1 MILKQLESYLAAVD
15 FPFDLS
21 LLPTSAYLVGGSVRD
36 ALLQRQKTYIDLD
49 FVLPQQA
56 IETARELAHRYNGGF
71 VVLDEARQIA
81 RVVFPQGTLDL
92 ALQAGNSLEADLHRR
107 DFTLNAIAYNIAT
120 QQLIDPL
127 QGLADIEQGL
137 IRMISA
143 ANLEDDPLR
152 LLRAYRQA
160 AQLDF
165 TIEENTRVAIR
176 DRVLLLKTIAAER
189 VQTELNYIFTSPL
202 GNKWLA
208 AAWSDG
214 LLQSW
219 LPNIAQEKIE
229 QLTAVEKSIAYCQ
242 AQGFNFADNYSD
254 LVILAKLATLVSSEP
269 VTAETEL
276 SQLKYARAQ
285 IKAVVATVKQLP
297 QLQAMKSLMS
307 LKEQY
312 FFFLEIKDI
321 FPVLIIRAIATGVD
335 SAITTPL
342 IKRYLDPQ
350 DQVAHPQPLVTGN
363 DLIQQLNLKPS
374 PAIGKLLTEIQ
385 IAYIE
390 TKIATPSQALE
401 LAASLVSRLT

>member
-21 LLPTSAYLVGGSVRD
+21 LLPASAYLVGGSVRD
-36 ALLQRQKTYIDLD
+36 ALLQRHKTHIDLD
-49 FVLPQQA
+49 FVLPEKA

-71 VVLDEARQIA
+71 VVLDEVRQIA

-107 DFTLNAIAYNIAT
+107 DYTINAIAYNLAA
-120 QQLIDPL
+120 QQLVDPL

-137 IRMISA
+137 IRMISP

-165 TIEENTRVAIR
+165 TIEENTRAAIC

-214 LLQSW
+214 LLESW
-219 LPNIAQEKIE
+219 LPNIDQEKIE
-229 QLTAVEKSIAYCQ
+229 QLTAVEKAIEDCQ

-254 LVILAKLATLVSSEP
+254 LIILAKLATLLSSKP

-276 SQLKYARAQ
+276 SQLKYSRTQ
-285 IKAVVATVKQLP
+285 IKAVVSAVKQLP
-297 QLQAMKSLMS
+297 QLPRMKSLMS
-307 LKEQY
+307 LREQY
-312 FFFLEIKDI
+312 FFFLEIKDV

-363 DLIQQLNLKPS
+363 DLILELNIKPS
-374 PAIGKLLTEIQ
+374 PIIGKILTEIQ

-390 TKIATPSQALE
+390 AKIATPSEALE
-401 LAASLVSRLT
+401 LAAALIKSN

>member
-1 MILKQLESYLAAVD
+1 MILKQLELYLAAVD
-15 FPFDLS
+15 FPFNLS

-36 ALLQRQKTYIDLD
+36 ALLERHKTYLDLD
-49 FVLPQQA
+49 FVLPEKA
-56 IETARELAHRYNGGF
+56 IETAREFAHRYNGGF
-71 VVLDEARQIA
+71 VILDEARQIA

-107 DFTLNAIAYNIAT
+107 DFTINAIAYNLAT
-120 QQLIDPL
+120 QQLVDPL
-127 QGLADIEQGL
+127 QGLADIERGL
-137 IRMISA
+137 IRMISP

-160 AQLDF
+160 AQLNF
-165 TIEENTRVAIR
+165 TIEENTRDAIR

-189 VQTELNYIFTSPL
+189 VQTELNYIFTSRL

-208 AAWSDG
+208 ASWSDG
-214 LLQSW
+214 LLHSC
-219 LPNIAQEKIE
+219 LPNIDQEKIQ
-229 QLTAVEKSIAYCQ
+229 QLTAVEKSIEYCQ

-269 VTAETEL
+269 LTAETEL
-276 SQLKYARAQ
+276 SQLKYSRTQ
-285 IKAVVATVKQLP
+285 LKAVVAAVKKLP
-297 QLQAMKSLMS
+297 QLQRMKSLMS
-307 LKEQY
+307 LREQY
-312 FFFLEIKDI
+312 FFFLEIKDV
-321 FPVLIIRAIATGVD
+321 FSVLIIRAIATGVD

-363 DLIQQLNLKPS
+363 DLIQELNIKPS
-374 PAIGKLLTEIQ
+374 PVIGKLLTEIQ

-390 TKIATPSQALE
+390 AKIATPSEALK
-401 LAASLVSRLT
+401 LAATLLK